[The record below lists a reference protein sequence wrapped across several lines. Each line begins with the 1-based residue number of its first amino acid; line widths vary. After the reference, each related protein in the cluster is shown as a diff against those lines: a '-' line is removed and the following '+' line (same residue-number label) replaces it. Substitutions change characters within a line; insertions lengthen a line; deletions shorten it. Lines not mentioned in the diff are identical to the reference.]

1 MNAETADLL
10 KEATRIIVEM
20 ADPEQVILFGS
31 HARGE
36 AQSDSDIDLLVVESA
51 PFGPERSRY
60 REMARLA
67 RAMMRFPVA
76 ADILIYSREEIE
88 KFRGASCHLVHQAL
102 REGRVL
108 YERS

>member
-1 MNAETADLL
+1 MTDLTQEL
-10 KEATRIIVEM
+10 LLEATRIIVEA

-36 AQSDSDIDLLVVESA
+36 ARTDSDLDLLVVESA

-60 REMARLA
+60 REMARLE
-67 RAMMRFPVA
+67 RAMGRFPA
-76 ADILIYSREEIE
+76 PTDILVYSREEIE
-88 KFRGASCHLVHQAL
+88 RFRDATCHLVHRAL

-108 YERS
+108 YERP

>member
-1 MNAETADLL
+1 MTDVTQELL
-10 KEATRIIVEM
+10 TEATRIIVAA

-36 AQSDSDIDLLVVESA
+36 AHANSDVDLLVVESA

-60 REMARLA
+60 REMARLEV
-67 RAMMRFPVA
+67 AMARFPVA
-76 ADILIYSREEIE
+76 TDILVYSREEIE
-88 KFRGASCHLVHQAL
+88 RFRNSTCHLVYQAL

-108 YERS
+108 YERP

>member
-1 MNAETADLL
+1 MNAEIADLL
-10 KEATRIIVEM
+10 KEATRIIVET

-36 AQSDSDIDLLVVESA
+36 AQGDSDFDLLVVESA

-60 REMARLA
+60 REMARLEK
-67 RAMMRFPVA
+67 AMMRFPVA
-76 ADILIYSREEIE
+76 TDILVYSREEIE
-88 KFRGASCHLVHQAL
+88 RWRNATCHLVYRAL
-102 REGRVL
+102 REGKVL